1 MRILITGAQGYVASA
16 AIPIIR
22 AAYPDATLIGTD
34 TSYFAPCIVTGMN
47 APDAQLDTFIQ
58 ADIRT
63 VDYATFGKLDAAIH
77 LAAISNDPIGNQFEE
92 VTAEVN
98 TQCAIRLAE
107 YVKSCG
113 GSRFIFASSCM
124 VYGEATGGPRTE
136 ADPVGPITA
145 YAKSKINSEIGLAP
159 LSDDGFQITALRF
172 CTAFGLAPRLR
183 LDLVINDFVAS
194 AVTTGKIEILSDG
207 SPWRPLIHVRDMA
220 RAMVWALQ
228 RDSKTNGPAQPNE
241 NFLALNVGRDENTW
255 QIGELAKLIAGIL
268 GGIDVSINTAAAPD
282 RRSYKVDFGKFT
294 RLAPG
299 FVPCETLEG
308 AVRELEAA
316 LRGVTFEN
324 ATFRESPFVRLYR
337 LRQLQSAGQL
347 DDKLRWRAA

>member
-22 AAYPDATLIGTD
+22 ATFPDAILIGTD
-34 TSYFAPCIVTGMN
+34 TSYFAPCVVTGMS
-47 APDAQLDTFIQ
+47 APDPQLNEFIQ
-58 ADIRT
+58 ADIRDF
-63 VDYATFGKLDAAIH
+63 DYTKFGKLDAAIH
-77 LAAISNDPIGNQFEE
+77 LAAISNDPIGNQFES

-98 TQCAIRLAE
+98 TDCAIKLAQ
-107 YVKSCG
+107 YVKSTG
-113 GSRFIFASSCM
+113 GNRFVFASSCM

-145 YAKSKINSEIGLAP
+145 YAKSKINSEVGLKP
-159 LSDDGFQITALRF
+159 LADDSFQITALRF

-228 RDSKTNGPAQPNE
+228 RSGD
-241 NFLALNVGRDENTW
+241 NFLALNVGKNENTW
-255 QIGELAKLIAGIL
+255 QIGELAKEVAAAL
-268 GGIDVSINTAAAPD
+268 GGVDVSINKDAPPD
-282 RRSYKVDFGKFT
+282 RRSYKVDFGKFAQ
-294 RLAPG
+294 LAPQYQ
-299 FVPCETLEG
+299 PQEEL
-308 AVRELEAA
+308 AASIRELKAA
-316 LRGVTFEN
+316 LEKIDFGSES
-324 ATFRESPFVRLYR
+324 FRQSNFVRLYR
-337 LRQLQSAGQL
+337 LRGLQAANQL
-347 DDKLRWRAA
+347 DHELRWIA